1 MRTTEEGTGD
11 HCYRIRGKARRRTD
25 RSIRADGL
33 AEQELWSNK
42 MSKATDQFKH
52 LASGFA
58 PLPWTISELAEGVI
72 LDAEGREIL
81 RSCVSGEDALGIV
94 GAVVCAVNT
103 LAGYALNDST
113 LTSATKVN
121 VREGRSK

>member
-1 MRTTEEGTGD
+1 
-11 HCYRIRGKARRRTD
+11 
-25 RSIRADGL
+25 
-33 AEQELWSNK
+33 